1 MISEDAKSKLTT
13 WAASKSTVAAV
24 YAFGS
29 RAKGTNRPGS
39 DLDLAFEFVPEIDCA
54 LAELIENRARWG
66 SELTALLG
74 VRVKDLYLLSD
85 ESVENPMMI
94 WRR

>member
-1 MISEDAKSKLTT
+1 M
-13 WAASKSTVAAV
+13 

-66 SELTALLG
+66 SELTTLLG

>member
-1 MISEDAKSKLTT
+1 MISEDVKSKLTT
-13 WAASKSTVAAV
+13 WAASKPTVAAV

-54 LAELIENRARWG
+54 LAELIENRACWG
-66 SELTALLG
+66 SELTTLLG